1 MTLKKNIIWSL
12 GLLIAVLTF
21 NSQTLAQDTD
31 ITDDELKLY
40 ATVMAKIDGMKS
52 EMKTKYNALI
62 KDEPSMNGGRRFKEL
77 KTAKGDEA
85 KLAAISATEEEITV
99 YNKIQVEYA
108 SMTTD
113 FKAAYPSIIKD
124 ELGAGVYNKIKKA
137 LKTDSELKSKY
148 EEVVITLQKE
158 NEDTESVE

>member
-1 MTLKKNIIWSL
+1 MTLKKNIIWAL
-12 GLLIAVLTF
+12 GLLIAVLAI
-21 NSQTLAQDTD
+21 NSQTLAQDAD

-77 KTAKGDEA
+77 KTANGDET
-85 KLAAISATEEEITV
+85 KLAAIGATEEEITV
-99 YNKIQVEYA
+99 FNNIQAEYA
-108 SMTTD
+108 TMTGD

-124 ELGAGVYNKIKKA
+124 ELGAGVYNRIKKA
-137 LKTDSELKSKY
+137 LKTDSEIKSKY
-148 EEVVITLQKE
+148 EEVVIALQNE
-158 NEDTESVE
+158 NVE